1 MGDLSGFIGTW
12 EEQCKDGLDD
22 MAKKLLKRPAGRL
35 HCKVI
40 YKSQTTEQFVV
51 EADFIAPDLPEDT
64 VKKYKET
71 RTKISYTQKNDN
83 SWQIDVGV
91 VGGPTNQFNFELGK
105 SYKSNDLD
113 GTPMKSLINAEGS
126 TLKEEH
132 TYEDGAMNGM
142 NMAITRSIQDDGA
155 MRVET
160 TMCGHTMVSLYK
172 RA

>member
-1 MGDLSGFIGTW
+1 MLLIIGQLTLNYFNMGDLSGFIGTW

-22 MAKKLLKRPAGRL
+22 MAKKL
-35 HCKVI
+35 H
-40 YKSQTTEQFVV
+40 
-51 EADFIAPDLPEDT
+51 LPEDT